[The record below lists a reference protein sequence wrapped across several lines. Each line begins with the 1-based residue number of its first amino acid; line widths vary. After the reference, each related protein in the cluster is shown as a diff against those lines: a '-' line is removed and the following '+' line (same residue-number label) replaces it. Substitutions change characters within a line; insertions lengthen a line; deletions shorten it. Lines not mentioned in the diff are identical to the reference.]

1 MPYNNPS
8 TEELVNRN
16 RTQIEANLNQN
27 TPLSEKAFNTVLSTV
42 EALADREL
50 YGYASD
56 LTRENLALTASEDG
70 LGALG
75 EEYGIYRFQ
84 PTAWEGMAAFD
95 IPDGETLYFGTAFI
109 GPQGFKYETS
119 RSATAPY
126 LEPGSGVLVPITCTE
141 FGPSGNLS
149 VGDTL
154 SIQIPIGT
162 GRTAK
167 VVEIITLG
175 TSIEDLESYRQR
187 LLDFERSEG
196 GGGNSSDYR
205 TWAQGVPGVRRAYPF
220 SGPPEDV
227 GHDALPGERTV
238 YIECLPEVDSEGI
251 PPQSLL
257 DLVWTALQLDP
268 GTGESREVLGLT
280 RDTLYVRPIV
290 RTKLYVTVKG
300 MAVSVGNIGDA
311 EAAVSSAL
319 AVFFE
324 GFSPFVQG
332 LDPDFD
338 KKDTVTASVIGRE
351 VQNVLDAYGGTAQE
365 IFFGTS
371 PAVSTGRYELK
382 QNEKV
387 KLEQTLFEGA
397 E

>member
-1 MPYNNPS
+1 MPYNSPS
-8 TEELVNRN
+8 TAELAGRN

-27 TPLSEKAFNTVLSTV
+27 TPLAEKAFNTVLSIM
-42 EALADREL
+42 EALSGRGL

-56 LTRENLALTASEDG
+56 LTRENLALTASEEG
-70 LGALG
+70 LEALG
-75 EEYGIYRFQ
+75 EEYAIYRFQ
-84 PTAWEGMAAFD
+84 PTAWEGLVAFD
-95 IPDGETLYFGTAFI
+95 VPDGETLYFGTAFI

-119 RSATAPY
+119 ASVTAPY
-126 LEPGSGVLVPITCTE
+126 LEPGSGVLVPLVCTE
-141 FGPSGNLS
+141 VGPSGNLS
-149 VGDTL
+149 VDDVL
-154 SIQIPIGT
+154 SIQTPVGAGIV
-162 GRTAK
+162 AK
-167 VVEIITLG
+167 VAEVTKLG
-175 TSIEDLESYRQR
+175 TSAEDLESYRQR

-220 SGPPEDV
+220 SGPPEDA
-227 GHDALPGERTV
+227 GHDTLPGERTV

-257 DLVWTALQLDP
+257 DLVWIALLIDP

-280 RDTLYVRPIV
+280 KDTLYVRPII
-290 RTKLYVTVKG
+290 RTGFYVTVKG
-300 MAVSVGNIGDA
+300 MEVSVGNIGDA

-324 GFSPFVQG
+324 SFCPFVQG

-338 KKDTVTASVIGRE
+338 KRDTVTASIIGRE
-351 VQNVLDAYGGTAQE
+351 VQNVLDAYGGTAQG
-365 IFFGTS
+365 IFFGMEPETYI
-371 PAVSTGRYELK
+371 GKYELK

-387 KLEQTLFEGA
+387 KLEQTLFEAA